1 MSACCAR
8 TGRGDARRHPRRGSR
23 LGWSP
28 LRTAVYRNF
37 WLALLAANIDT
48 WMQTVG
54 AQYVMT
60 WARSAAG

>member
-1 MSACCAR
+1 M
-8 TGRGDARRHPRRGSR
+8 
-23 LGWSP
+23 
-28 LRTAVYRNF
+28 RTAVYRNF